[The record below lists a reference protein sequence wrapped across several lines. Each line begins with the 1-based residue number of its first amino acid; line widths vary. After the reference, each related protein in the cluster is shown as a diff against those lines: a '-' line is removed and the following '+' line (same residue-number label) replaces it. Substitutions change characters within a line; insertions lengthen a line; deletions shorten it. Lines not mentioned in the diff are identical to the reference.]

1 MNARHG
7 QIKVCDEDRLPMFHR
22 TIRLPA
28 DLWRAVKA
36 RGQRDGKAI
45 RWVID
50 DALDSTITLT
60 MNVYTHTLQTAE
72 IEAIGQLPDVS
83 QSPATWKKKGAV

>member
-7 QIKVCDEDRLPMFHR
+7 QVKVCDEDRLPIFHR

-28 DLWRAVKA
+28 ELWRAVKA
-36 RGQRDGKAI
+36 RGQQDGKAI

-60 MNVYTHTLQTAE
+60 MNVCTHTLRTAD
-72 IEAIGQLPDVS
+72 IEAKGQLLDLS
-83 QSPATWKKKGAV
+83 QRPASRNSKGAV